1 MLFKRR
7 RFLSLEILIVP
18 GKCQVSFRVAGQK
31 RKIPALVQIPRR
43 KRPAQKIEPTA
54 RIFAQRVKIVC
65 PFRNVQRLRFPALN
79 WEADKRRPGFRL
91 ASGDDRIAQ
100 NRQGRDTAKV
110 FRHALLKLEMVRFF
124 PCFPP
129 HCSRC
134 GFRCGLRCG
143 FLFRSRFFF
152 ARKRDNCDL
161 FFRRAAAQQT

>member
-43 KRPAQKIEPTA
+43 KAPTQKKEPAV
-54 RIFAQRVKIVC
+54 RIFAQRVEIVR
-65 PFRNVQRLRFPALN
+65 PVRNIQGLRFPAGHLETN
-79 WEADKRRPGFRL
+79 KRRPGFRG
-91 ASGDDRIAQ
+91 AAGDDRIAQ

-129 HCSRC
+129 HRSRC
-134 GFRCGLRCG
+134 GFRCI
-143 FLFRSRFFF
+143 LFFHSHFFF